1 MPTRI
6 LIALMRLLAPLPLS
20 WVRGLGALLGHVLHA
35 LASRRRRLALV
46 NLRLCFPQLSE
57 AEREAMVRRN
67 FVYFMQA
74 WLDRGWLW
82 HAPRAVLES
91 RFRRTGDW
99 SVFQGEAPTIVFA
112 PHFYGLDAGATA
124 LAMAADRRFSTIYTP
139 QANEAVDEWMKQGRA
154 RFGDVNLLNRGD
166 GVKPIVASLRKGGLL
181 YLLPDMN
188 FGPEESIFVPFYGV
202 QTATVP
208 SLPRFA
214 RLGRAVVVPLVTR
227 ITPEGYEIE
236 AKPAWTDYPTDDV
249 QADTTLMNARLQ
261 AWIDTMPDQ
270 YWWVHKR
277 FKTRPPGEPSV
288 YGGGD

>member
-1 MPTRI
+1 
-6 LIALMRLLAPLPLS
+6 
-20 WVRGLGALLGHVLHA
+20 
-35 LASRRRRLALV
+35 
-46 NLRLCFPQLSE
+46 
-57 AEREAMVRRN
+57 
-67 FVYFMQA
+67 VYFMQA